1 MSTEIK
7 KRIGTVPCPLCGTI
21 CAVKINGRDTLNY
34 VCHTGCDN
42 PGWAKAGTRAHEI
55 ISERMTRIEPLEKL
69 KPVPVAPAPAP
80 VIKPAAPAPVP
91 APVVKKA
98 GFFA

>member
-21 CAVKINGRDTLNY
+21 CAVKVNQRNTLNY

-55 ISERMTRIEPLEKL
+55 ISERMTRLEPLPKQQAAPAPVL
-69 KPVPVAPAPAP
+69 KQQAAPAPAPAP
-80 VIKPAAPAPVP
+80 V
-91 APVVKKA
+91 VKKM

>member
-1 MSTEIK
+1 MATEIK

-42 PGWAKAGTRAHEI
+42 PGWAKAGTLAHKI
-55 ISERMTRIEPLEKL
+55 ISERMTPIEDK
-69 KPVPVAPAPAP
+69 PAPAA
-80 VIKPAAPAPVP
+80 VAAPAEKP
-91 APVVKKA
+91 APKQSIPHIPKPEKNKL
-98 GFFA
+98 GFFS